1 MCLESD
7 CSTLC
12 MDVMQE
18 RNIFAWSTRT
28 WKKEMILVAEPKYAG
43 RPLVSGMLAVSVSRD
58 SPVVFYSPMGKK
70 TVRTIH
76 MNLNRGSEDG
86 KKDMYRAGY
95 KLKTENKQVFVGLAA
110 DAVEADKVYVLT
122 VDGDVLACR
131 VSNGHLIPVVGI
143 DGVPFSATQERV
155 KLHAFPHVD
164 KKKGGSIIVVEA
176 ERSGVSILESIGNTI
191 RMIHVLKTGTGGV
204 VGGFGFVQQG
214 SLAVA
219 AVCQARGN
227 VGFFAWKYTIS
238 EDTGISFASCH
249 AIPSSLWAA
258 LDGNG
263 RGSSQSML
271 GMSDTAVVAGSVIH
285 PKSGMMAFWSAASD
299 NSVAVSTFKIP
310 LISVISDDEMGTPPC
325 HPLHSSPYFW
335 LQGSDASHDGTVSEL
350 HFPRSTFVT
359 TPDSVLM
366 FDLAHGV
373 LSTYMRPKLQSGKV
387 GRMLVRTAHSS
398 KRGVWMLFSRITT
411 GEHAGS
417 FQFSAV
423 LDSQAAVSPG
433 SWWFPGRDGVFAGSR
448 DELAVVL
455 TNSGKSLMIFD
466 TVKLANHGTK
476 GMISTIHGIE
486 DGIIAAV
493 FRGPVS
499 RIPGPPKPKPEM
511 HSADDDETD
520 EEEEAAMQE
529 WEAYE
534 VKRRE
539 IPKTIL
545 ALTMRNKLCLV
556 EVSQASSMYS
566 HNTRSLRSKAAYQ
579 LPAASAVIQVAWQNL
594 MDPAG
599 TYHSDMQGA
608 DEAIPC
614 VLAVTMSD
622 RVLFLSDKL
631 ELISSCLLPADAGI
645 PVSSLWIGPSLVV
658 STSMDQFL
666 YAGIDGSVVHAA
678 SAMMG
683 PSVSILGALGDRL
696 LYAYRNP
703 SGAIESSY
711 RAWDPV
717 PMMLLGWAHLYS
729 KSILPGSFERAEKSL
744 KSLLSSYGATKIPI
758 SILDGVSNLGFA
770 DIVSAAASCSELP
783 EMNDAKRGIFKAAAG
798 DWEGIVAHTML
809 EYEESEFY
817 PDHPEETSLLYEK
830 MVILARSCELYGH
843 FKYAKDLFE
852 AAGAWREL
860 FALCIFQGDFDGLHR
875 YASRG
880 GRKAELL
887 ANHLLAVNEDAFRRS
902 VASNPTKFGGR
913 PFVEDYELQE
923 SAKPMIAGDE
933 SPTDVLPAENFP
945 SWDLAPSDR
954 LPFMEATLQ
963 VDESAIA
970 SGEIP
975 PGIEM
980 DSDSDDGH
988 KGDPISRVDKSKLA
1002 SYLGFSGATIRP
1014 GSIITESKDE
1024 IAGEEIEHVEE
1035 FDFDDEE
1042 DSALNAVQRV
1052 ITAGPES
1059 DTATETSVSESVG
1072 VKASLKSP
1080 KAQEEARAAFFA
1092 SKKLIDDEFYSSDDE
1107 SSLMGGE
1114 SAANFASTTTNK
1126 LIFKIKSKEEIESVN
1141 DSESL
1146 LDAAKSLKLGQVS
1159 KASFKGLS
1167 SSKDAESSEDF
1178 GTEPSLSEKESENP
1192 VKEVVEGG
1200 DAFASLSG
1208 LGVTSTQRIS
1218 PQPSGALPEEYF
1230 APMKPQ
1236 NQPAQVPQSDL
1247 LSGWNE
1253 FEALFASPETHVDKA
1268 DNEEILQT
1276 GESSLLDFDEG
1287 DVNLGQPSASLAA
1300 IPPESE
1306 KYHESAS
1313 KHFLASSWQKASRE
1327 FGRAF
1332 SKMNLAPEN
1341 EDFRR
1346 RCVSEYA
1353 AAKFM
1358 LKASKSDTELA
1369 ARLARHAAGLALE
1382 MKMQLVCQARAAE
1395 LNIKAGNHAWANE
1408 ILLMILGSME
1418 SNDLQV
1424 KSVDPAKLQKLFS
1437 SCEGRDSNSSV
1448 PLDEDTDST
1457 CKIVEVSQTLE
1468 EIDEIIAEFA

>member
-1 MCLESD
+1 MAES
-7 CSTLC
+7 
-12 MDVMQE
+12 
-18 RNIFAWSTRT
+18 
-28 WKKEMILVAEPKYAG
+28 KYAG

-58 SPVVFYSPMGKK
+58 NPIVFYSPMGKK
-70 TVRTIH
+70 TIRTIH
-76 MNLNRGSEDG
+76 IHSNRGTEEG

-110 DAVEADKVYVLT
+110 DAVEADKVYALT

-131 VSNGHLIPVVGI
+131 VSNGSLIPVLAVN
-143 DGVPFSATQERV
+143 GVPFSATQERV

-164 KKKGGSIIVVEA
+164 KKKGGSIVVVEA
-176 ERSGVSILESIGNTI
+176 ERSGISILESIGNTM

-227 VGFFAWKYTIS
+227 VGFFAWKYTVS
-238 EDTGISFASCH
+238 EDMGISFSSCH

-271 GMSDTAVVAGSVIH
+271 GMSDTAVMAGSVIH

-310 LISVISDDEMGTPPC
+310 LISIISDDEMGTPPC

-335 LQGSDASHDGTVSEL
+335 LQGSETSHDGTVSEL
-350 HFPRSTFVT
+350 HFPRSTYVIT
-359 TPDSVLM
+359 ADSILM
-366 FDLAHGV
+366 FDIAHGV

-387 GRMLVRTAHSS
+387 GRMLVGTAHSS

-411 GEHAGS
+411 GEHADS
-417 FQFSAV
+417 FQFSAIM
-423 LDSQAAVSPG
+423 DSQAAVSPG

-476 GMISTIHGIE
+476 GMISAIHGIE

-511 HSADDDETD
+511 HGADDDETD
-520 EEEEAAMQE
+520 EEEESAMQE

-534 VKRRE
+534 VRRRE
-539 IPKTIL
+539 IPKSIL

-556 EVSQASSMYS
+556 EVSQASSIYS
-566 HNTRSLRSKAAYQ
+566 HNARSLRSKAAYQ
-579 LPAASAVIQVAWQNL
+579 LPASSAVIQVAWQNL
-594 MDPAG
+594 MDPVG
-599 TYHSDMQGA
+599 TYHADMEGA

-622 RVLFLSDKL
+622 RVVLLSDKL

-666 YAGIDGSVVHAA
+666 YVCIDGSVVHAA
-678 SAMMG
+678 SAIMG
-683 PSVSILGALGDRL
+683 PSVSLLGALGDRL
-696 LYAYRNP
+696 LYAYRTA

-729 KSILPGSFERAEKSL
+729 NCVLPGGFERAEKSL
-744 KSLLSSYGATKIPI
+744 KSLLSSYGATKIPV
-758 SILDGVSNLGFA
+758 SILDGISNLGFA
-770 DIVSAAASCSELP
+770 DIASATAACSELSD
-783 EMNDAKRGIFKAAAG
+783 MNDAKKGILKAAAG
-798 DWEGIVAHTML
+798 DWQEIVAHIMS

-830 MVILARSCELYGH
+830 MVVLARSCELYGH
-843 FKYAKDLFE
+843 FKYAKDLLE

-860 FALCIFQGDFDGLHR
+860 FALCVFQGDFDGLHR

-913 PFVEDYELQE
+913 AFVEDYELQE
-923 SAKPMIAGDE
+923 SREPISADE
-933 SPTDVLPAENFP
+933 TDSPKDVLPADHFP

-954 LPFMEATLQ
+954 LPFMEATLR
-963 VDESAIA
+963 VDQSAIA
-970 SGEIP
+970 SGEISTSM
-975 PGIEM
+975 EM

-988 KGDPISRVDKSKLA
+988 KGDPINRVDKSKLV
-1002 SYLGFSGATIRP
+1002 SYLGFSGATVRP
-1014 GSIITESKDE
+1014 GAIITESKDE
-1024 IAGEEIEHVEE
+1024 IADVDIDHAEE
-1035 FDFDDEE
+1035 FDFDDQE
-1042 DSALNAVQRV
+1042 DSALGVVQRV

-1059 DTATETSVSESVG
+1059 DTATETSVSDSVG
-1072 VKASLKSP
+1072 VKASLKPP

-1107 SSLMGGE
+1107 SSLMGAE

-1126 LIFKIKSKEEIESVN
+1126 LLFKIKAKEEIESVN
-1141 DSESL
+1141 NSESL
-1146 LDAAKSLKLGQVS
+1146 LDAAKSLTLGPVS
-1159 KASFKGLS
+1159 KTSFKGLS
-1167 SSKDAESSEDF
+1167 SAKKVAESSEDF
-1178 GTEPSLSEKESENP
+1178 ETEPSLSESDLQNP
-1192 VKEVVEGG
+1192 MKEVVDDR

-1208 LGVTSTQRIS
+1208 MGGASQRIS

-1230 APMKPQ
+1230 APMKPE
-1236 NQPAQVPQSDL
+1236 NQKAQVPQSDL

-1253 FEALFASPETHVDKA
+1253 FEALFASPETKVDKT
-1268 DNEEILQT
+1268 DNEEMLQT

-1287 DVNLGQPSASLAA
+1287 DVISEQPSTLLAA

-1306 KYHESAS
+1306 KYHENAS
-1313 KHFLASSWQKASRE
+1313 KLFIASSWQKASRD

-1332 SKMNLAPEN
+1332 SKMHLKPEN

-1346 RCVSEYA
+1346 RCVNEYA
-1353 AAKFM
+1353 ASKLM
-1358 LKASKSDTELA
+1358 LKASKSDPELA
-1369 ARLARHAAGLALE
+1369 ARLARHAASLTLE
-1382 MKMQLVCQARAAE
+1382 TTLQLVCQARAAE
-1395 LNIKAGNHAWANE
+1395 LNIKVGNHAWANG
-1408 ILLMILGSME
+1408 ILLMVLGAME
-1418 SNDLQV
+1418 ASNVKV
-1424 KSVDPAKLQKLFS
+1424 KSIDSSKIQKLFT
-1437 SCEGRDSNSSV
+1437 SCEGRDSNASV
-1448 PLDEDTDST
+1448 PFDEDTDST
-1457 CKIVEVSQTLE
+1457 CKIIEVSQTLE
-1468 EIDEIIAEFA
+1468 EIDEIIAEFS